1 MTSKSNYCSQNITFV
16 KLRRKETGLLQDSV
30 FLQYMAG
37 VRLMLCYILYTSVIL
52 QQPPYFVTVFTV
64 TFQLLFTP
72 WLITPL
78 ISHGQ
83 ISLWEQSICPRLH
96 SVPVGSKQ
104 APLALRTR
112 RQFNM
117 GICGYVHRVPVN
129 SNTFQFVCNRGAKYL
144 LTPASFI

>member
-1 MTSKSNYCSQNITFV
+1 MLPV
-16 KLRRKETGLLQDSV
+16 RRRPTGS
-30 FLQYMAG
+30 YPA
-37 VRLMLCYILYTSVIL
+37 R
-52 QQPPYFVTVFTV
+52 TV
-64 TFQLLFTP
+64 TYLLLFTP

-129 SNTFQFVCNRGAKYL
+129 SNTYSPVNSRLPKLSSVVFPKPPERIGGFSEKSFSQILSVL
-144 LTPASFI
+144 LYRLRLYDHSPRAIQV